1 MTSAGRS
8 SSISADAAI
17 DQRFLRLPS
26 REMLRA
32 FFRDGALCSLL
43 WLAVYGG
50 ANWLTKSHGY
60 RVRLWTDF
68 DLAIPFVPAA
78 AALYLSIFPM
88 FWVAPFALRTSGQ
101 LRALA
106 KSLAWSIAI
115 AGIGFVLLPGG
126 HVHTIEP
133 PSGPFGKLFWVADQ
147 LNMSYNYLPSLHVG
161 MSVCCAYAYSAAASR
176 IGAKYFYWL
185 WTAAIAAS
193 TLLTHQHYVADVLTG
208 GALGWIV
215 SARVL
220 HSKVR
225 EGGTP

>member
-1 MTSAGRS
+1 MTRAGRS
-8 SSISADAAI
+8 SPIRADEAL

-26 REMLRA
+26 REILSA

-50 ANWLTKSHGY
+50 ANWLAESHGY
-60 RVRLWTDF
+60 RVRLWTDY

-78 AALYLSIFPM
+78 AAFYLSIFPM
-88 FWVAPFALRTSGQ
+88 FWGAPFALRTSGQ

-106 KSLAWSIAI
+106 KARAWSIAI

-126 HVHTIEP
+126 HARTIER
-133 PSGPFGKLFWVADQ
+133 PSGPFGRLFWVADQ
-147 LNMSYNYLPSLHVG
+147 VNMSYNYLPSLHVG
-161 MSVCCAYAYSAAASR
+161 SQAATR
-176 IGAKYFYWL
+176 TGTRYFYWL
-185 WTAAIAAS
+185 WAAAIAAS

-215 SARVL
+215 SARVF
-220 HSKVR
+220 HSKD
-225 EGGTP
+225 